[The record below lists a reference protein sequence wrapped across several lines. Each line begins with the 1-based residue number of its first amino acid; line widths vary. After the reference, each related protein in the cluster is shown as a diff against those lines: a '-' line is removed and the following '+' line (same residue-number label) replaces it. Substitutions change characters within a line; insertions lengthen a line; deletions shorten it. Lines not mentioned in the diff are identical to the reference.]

1 MMNVVFKLYEL
12 FMSLNPITMPVRWSK
27 QGTEGSCGCPGMDE
41 VQGRLQLHSARDKIV
56 SAKLALLFS

>member
-1 MMNVVFKLYEL
+1 
-12 FMSLNPITMPVRWSK
+12 MSLNPITMPVRWSK